1 MKKHLFTLLLAC
13 LCFSGLAQVID
24 PDLALEMS
32 NRGEN
37 EKIKVHILMK
47 AKPDQTALLRQADY
61 YVNQEERRIFVV
73 NELKEFATASQFDLQ
88 NALREMQRNGLVENI
103 HSNWIANMIA
113 CEATKSAVNDI
124 ASRNDVEIIGF
135 NAEKNWIP
143 DGEEARPVSTTREIT
158 QNVTQV
164 NADEVWAL
172 GYTGQGVVVAVIDTG
187 VNYNHIDVASHL
199 WDGGEEFPHHGYD
212 VINHD
217 NDPMDDMGHGSH
229 CAGTVCGDGKAG
241 RQTGMA
247 PDATL
252 MCVKCLD
259 ASGGGNATNIS
270 DGIQWAVEHGCNLFS
285 MSLGIPNSTVSE
297 RTLLRHTCE
306 NALAAGVVAAIAAG
320 NEGDM
325 QWMYPVPNNVRVPG
339 SCPPP
344 YIDPDQAENP
354 GALSCSVCIGAVD
367 YNDNAAYFTSNGPV
381 TWTNTEFG
389 DYAYNPGIGLIRPD
403 VSAPGVDII
412 SLNYAT
418 NNGYTSMSGTSMAT
432 PCAAGVMCL
441 LLSKNINTTPADI
454 CRILE
459 ETALPKSETKS
470 NTYGFGRIDALAAIE
485 QIQAGAFAYASHSI
499 DDAQG
504 NNNGKANPGETISL
518 TLALQNVS
526 ENTVSN
532 ATIVLSSDD
541 QYVTITENT
550 TTIASA
556 MPNETVTLNDAFAFT
571 VADNAPAQHSVRFSA
586 EVFINGESD
595 GKVNFTEM
603 IYDYNLTLGAT
614 VILNDDNDNGLL
626 EPGENA
632 DLRILVDNTGNELAQ
647 SVTGLLSTDYQYATL
662 NETEKS
668 FSTIGAE
675 MMGFADYN
683 ITLDAAAPADFVI
696 PFNLLLTDAYG
707 RETELTFNYKN
718 ACNVIFDLR
727 DSYGDGWQGNYL
739 EVSYSDGTPTE
750 QMTVQSGSSASFT
763 REIASGVH
771 VTITFHQGSWPEECS
786 YTISYEDGT
795 QIMASTTYGGEFDV
809 NCSSGGSAPEFCEP
823 IGELT
828 AEVDGLD
835 VILSWEAPEEGNPT
849 GYEIYRETVLLEKV
863 TDLTYIDAEVAEG
876 LYNYCVY
883 AVYDDCQSE
892 FVCTEVEV
900 SACSAVNNLAYTLDS
915 LTMNLTWELPDD
927 PIELIQYQ
935 ILVNG
940 EIVGTTGLLDYQVE
954 LTSGHFDVCVNAV
967 YPECEKSS
975 CIELDICPWPENL
988 SYTTEDHNFT
998 LNWEIAEPAESY
1010 NIYSDGELIGT
1021 STETTF
1027 TGELPSGSHTVCVEV
1042 DGTCIPVPMSAC
1054 AHIKI
1059 CDPIEISNI
1068 AYTPANGNGIFNLSW
1083 IDPQAGAMSYDILLN
1098 GEFVT
1103 DTYDPWVSFNAHVE
1117 AGENEICIV
1126 PDSHLCDMDTVC
1138 VTLNFCEPARNV
1150 AYSHQGNEVTFTWEG
1165 DATEHQLFVDDEMI
1179 ATVNETTYS
1188 TELEPGE
1195 YDFCVLTVNEGC
1207 YAEMACTHLVLDC
1220 VKPTGLRATDVREG
1234 IISLTWDAI
1243 ASASSYDV
1251 YRNGE
1256 LIAANLTEN
1265 TYSDTQ
1271 MAIDA
1276 DHQYAVA
1283 AHCTFGSSD
1292 MSDEITV
1299 SYYSGINEVNFN
1311 LSIFPNPTNDM
1322 VNVECEGM
1330 TGIEVYSIDGK
1341 RILNIVFEC
1350 DSYQL
1355 DGLNPGVYTLRVF
1368 KGNESVIRKVVK
1380 F

>member
-13 LCFSGLAQVID
+13 LCFSGLAQTID

-32 NRGEN
+32 QHGEN

-47 AKPDQTALLRQADY
+47 AKPDQAALLRQADY

-113 CEATKSAVNDI
+113 CEATQTAINDI

-135 NAEKNWIP
+135 NADKNWIP
-143 DGEEARPVSTTREIT
+143 DGEVGSPVPSTREIT

-164 NADEVWAL
+164 NADKVWGM
-172 GYTGQGVVVAVIDTG
+172 GYTGLGVVVAVIDTG
-187 VNYNHIDVASHL
+187 VNYNHVDVADHL

-259 ASGGGNATNIS
+259 ASGNGNATNIS

-325 QWMYPVPNNVRVPG
+325 PWMYPVPNNVRVPG

-403 VSAPGVDII
+403 VCAPGVDII

-470 NTYGFGRIDALAAIE
+470 NIYGFGRIDALAAIE

-586 EVFINGESD
+586 ETFINGESD

-603 IYDYNLTLGAT
+603 ICDYNLTLGAT

-632 DLRILVDNTGNELAQ
+632 DLRILIDNTGNELAQ

-696 PFNLLLTDAYG
+696 PFNLLLTDVNG

-795 QIMASTTYGGEFDV
+795 QIMAGTTNGGEFDV
-809 NCSSGGSAPEFCEP
+809 NCSGGGPAPVFCEP

-828 AEVDGLD
+828 AETDGFD

-849 GYEIYRETVLLEKV
+849 GYDVYRETVLLETV
-863 TDLTYIDAEVAEG
+863 TDLTYTDVEVAEG

-975 CIELDICPWPENL
+975 CIGLDICPWPENL
-988 SYTTEDHNFT
+988 SYTTEDHSFT

-1042 DGTCIPVPMSAC
+1042 DGACIPVPMSAC

-1150 AYSHQGNEVTFTWEG
+1150 AYSHQGSEVTFTWEG
-1165 DATEHQLFVDDEMI
+1165 DATEYQLFVDDEMI

-1220 VKPTGLRATDVREG
+1220 VKPAGLRATDVREG

-1276 DHQYAVA
+1276 NYQYAVA
-1283 AHCTFGSSD
+1283 AHCTFGSSN

-1299 SYYSGINEVNFN
+1299 SYYSGVNDVSFN
-1311 LSIFPNPTNDM
+1311 LSIFPNPTNDKI
-1322 VNVECEGM
+1322 NVECEDM

-1341 RILNIVFEC
+1341 RILNIVFEG

-1368 KGNESVIRKVVK
+1368 KGNESVVRKVVK

>member
-13 LCFSGLAQVID
+13 LCFSGLAQTIN

-32 NRGEN
+32 QHGEN

-47 AKPDQTALLRQADY
+47 ANPDQAALLRQADY

-113 CEATKSAVNDI
+113 CEATKSAINDI

-259 ASGGGNATNIS
+259 ASGNGNATNIS

-403 VSAPGVDII
+403 VCAPGVDII

-470 NTYGFGRIDALAAIE
+470 NIYGFGRIDALAAIE

-571 VADNAPAQHSVRFSA
+571 VADNAPAQHPVRFSA

-603 IYDYNLTLGAT
+603 ICDYNLTLGAT

-632 DLRILVDNTGNELAQ
+632 DLRILIDNTGNELAQ

-786 YTISYEDGT
+786 YTVSYEDGT
-795 QIMASTTYGGEFDV
+795 QIMAGTTNGGEFDV
-809 NCSSGGSAPEFCEP
+809 NCSGGGPAPVFCEP

-828 AEVDGLD
+828 AETDGFD

-849 GYEIYRETVLLEKV
+849 GYEIYRETVLLETV

-915 LTMNLTWELPDD
+915 FTMNLTWELPDD

-988 SYTTEDHNFT
+988 SYTTEDHSFT

-1027 TGELPSGSHTVCVEV
+1027 TGELPSGSHNVCVEV

-1150 AYSHQGNEVTFTWEG
+1150 AYSHQGSEVTFTWEG
-1165 DATEHQLFVDDEMI
+1165 DATEYQLFVDDEMI

-1234 IISLTWDAI
+1234 IISLIWDAI

-1256 LIAANLTEN
+1256 MIASNLTEN
-1265 TYSDTQ
+1265 SYSDTQ
-1271 MAIDA
+1271 MALEA
-1276 DHQYAVA
+1276 NYQYAVA

-1299 SYYSGINEVNFN
+1299 SYYSGVNDVSFN
-1311 LSIFPNPTNDM
+1311 LSIFPNPTNDKI
-1322 VNVECEGM
+1322 NVECEDM

-1341 RILNIVFEC
+1341 RILNIVFEG

-1368 KGNESVIRKVVK
+1368 KGNESVVRKVVK

>member
-73 NELKEFATASQFDLQ
+73 NELKKFATASQFDLQ

-135 NAEKNWIP
+135 NADKNWIP
-143 DGEEARPVSTTREIT
+143 DGEVGSPVPSTREIT

-164 NADEVWAL
+164 NADKVWGM
-172 GYTGQGVVVAVIDTG
+172 GYTGLGVVVAVIDTG
-187 VNYNHIDVASHL
+187 VNYNHVDVADHL

-285 MSLGIPNSTVSE
+285 MSLGIANSTVSE

-403 VSAPGVDII
+403 VCAPGVDII

-470 NTYGFGRIDALAAIE
+470 NIYGFGRIDALAAIE

-504 NNNGKANPGETISL
+504 NNNGKANPDETISL

-556 MPNETVTLNDAFAFT
+556 MPNETVTLNDAFTFT
-571 VADNAPAQHSVRFSA
+571 VADNAPAIHSVRFSA
-586 EVFINGESD
+586 ETFINGESD

-603 IYDYNLTLGAT
+603 ICDYNLTLGAT

-632 DLRILVDNTGNELAQ
+632 DLRILIDNTGNELAQ
-647 SVTGLLSTDYQYATL
+647 SVIGLLSTDYQYAIL

-795 QIMASTTYGGEFDV
+795 QIMAGTTNGGEFDV
-809 NCSSGGSAPEFCEP
+809 NCSGGGPAPVFCEP

-828 AEVDGLD
+828 AEADGFD

-849 GYEIYRETVLLEKV
+849 GYEIYRETVLLETV

-892 FVCTEVEV
+892 FVCAEVEV

-988 SYTTEDHNFT
+988 SYTTEDHSFT

-1042 DGTCIPVPMSAC
+1042 DGACIPVPMSAC

-1138 VTLNFCEPARNV
+1138 VTLNFCEPARDV
-1150 AYSHQGNEVTFTWEG
+1150 AYSHQGSEVTFTWEG
-1165 DATEHQLFVDDEMI
+1165 DATEYQLFVDDEMI

-1220 VKPTGLRATDVREG
+1220 VKPAGLRATDVREG
-1234 IISLTWDAI
+1234 LISLIWDAI

-1276 DHQYAVA
+1276 DHQYIVA

-1299 SYYSGINEVNFN
+1299 SYYSGVNDVSFN
-1311 LSIFPNPTNDM
+1311 LSIFPNPTNDK
-1322 VNVECEGM
+1322 VTVECEDM

-1341 RILNIVFEC
+1341 RILNIVFEG

-1368 KGNESVIRKVVK
+1368 KGNESVVRKVVK